1 MAKKDEQF
9 PRDFYLYFTPTGGG
23 KEAPAG
29 VNVFLRGRKTH
40 RMRRRDR
47 LLIFMHFANGALPSK
62 EQKKLLARLANHYF
76 ATPGSVTS
84 ALKELASA
92 LNIYLLKRNRQA
104 NSLQEKTIA
113 TLAMAVWRGENLY
126 LALSGPMHALL
137 FGKEQR
143 HFHDQSAGNGLGLGR
158 STPLYFASA
167 QWQNGDALLLTP
179 ASPPQIEGQPDLA
192 EIAKAVMADVG
203 AAAVLVT
210 TGTGKGEL
218 HIAPIQKA
226 LEEKAPRAKPT
237 TPSATTPKM
246 PPAAHPQP
254 QETPRQAQPKP
265 QTALPTAEAAP
276 PTHPAEPPELKAE
289 PSPKPPKAK
298 HRLRLPSL
306 APLAEPARKA
316 GRAIWG
322 AGENIGAALGRISA
336 AMLPSEDLFALPRSL
351 MALMAVAV
359 PLIIVTMAVIVYLRR
374 GRMEQYQAHFAR
386 AQAEAAKAFA
396 LKEPV
401 ARHNAIQTAL
411 ADLDIAESYL
421 QTKQSRALRERLEKA
436 LDELDGIRRL
446 NFVPALSRRAPPG
459 TVITRLILQGG
470 DMYALD
476 SASGKVLHFQQEGA
490 LYRPDDDFRCG
501 AGSYGSI
508 TVSKLVDIAPL
519 PLSEDGPRIVG
530 IDSRGNYVLCA
541 PNRNA
546 IGHPLPQPTPRT
558 WKNPKAIAYVGG
570 KLYVLDPAIRTIA
583 IIGNAPTFNSTPYSY
598 FTGATPPAVSNAID
612 FAVARGNLYMLLKT
626 GEVTFCQ
633 RTPALEKTE
642 CKPLKFHDPRPG
654 RSDGPVI
661 PDARFAQIAMQP
673 PPDPSLLLLDPQ
685 TQAVYQFSLQLRFV
699 TQYRPSTPLEHRAP
713 ATAFAVDPD
722 THVLFIAVG
731 SQIYQAPIE

>member
-1 MAKKDEQF
+1 M
-9 PRDFYLYFTPTGGG
+9 
-23 KEAPAG
+23 
-29 VNVFLRGRKTH
+29 FLRGRKTH

-47 LLIFMHFANGALPSK
+47 LLIFMHFANGAPPSK
-62 EQKKLLARLANHYF
+62 EQQKLLARLANHYF
-76 ATPGSVTS
+76 ASPGSVTS

-104 NSLQEKTIA
+104 NSLQEKTTA
-113 TLAMAVWRGENLY
+113 MLAMAVWRGENLY

-137 FGKEQR
+137 FGKDQR

-167 QWQNGDALLLTP
+167 QWQNGDILLLTP
-179 ASPPQIEGQPDLA
+179 ASPPKIEGQPGLA
-192 EIAKAVMADVG
+192 KIAEAVMADAG
-203 AAAVLVT
+203 AAAVVVT
-210 TGTGKGEL
+210 TATGEGKA
-218 HIAPIQKA
+218 HIVPIQKA
-226 LEEKAPRAKPT
+226 LEEKAPPT
-237 TPSATTPKM
+237 EQAVPSGIAPKK
-246 PPAAHPQP
+246 PPAAPP
-254 QETPRQAQPKP
+254 KSEETPRQAWP
-265 QTALPTAEAAP
+265 QSSTPAPAPAAAP
-276 PTHPAEPPELKAE
+276 PTHPPKTPKPKEKL
-289 PSPKPPKAK
+289 SPKPRKPKPRV
-298 HRLRLPSL
+298 HLPSL
-306 APLAEPARKA
+306 APLAEPVRKA
-316 GRAIWG
+316 GRAIWRV
-322 AGENIGAALGRISA
+322 GENIGSALGKISA

-374 GRMEQYQAHFAR
+374 GRLEQYQAHFAR

-396 LKEPV
+396 LKEPI

-459 TVITRLILQGG
+459 TVITRIILQGG
-470 DMYALD
+470 DLYALD

-490 LYRPDDDFRCG
+490 LYRPDDNFRCG

-508 TVSKLVDIAPL
+508 TISKLVDIAPL

-530 IDSRGNYVLCA
+530 IDSRGNYTLCT
-541 PNRNA
+541 PNRDPIA
-546 IGHPLPQPTPRT
+546 HPLPQPAPLR
-558 WKNPKAIAYVGG
+558 WKKPKAIAYVGG

-583 IIGNAPTFNSTPYSY
+583 IIGKATTFESTPYSY
-598 FTGATPPAVSNAID
+598 FTGGTPQAVSNAID

-626 GEVTFCQ
+626 GEVVFCQ

-661 PDARFAQIAMQP
+661 PDARFAKIAMQP

-685 TQAVYQFSLQLRFV
+685 AQAVYQFSLQLRFV
-699 TQYRPSTPLEHRAP
+699 TQYRPSTPLEGRAP
-713 ATAFAVDPD
+713 ATAFAIDPD
-722 THVLFIAVG
+722 THVLFIAIG